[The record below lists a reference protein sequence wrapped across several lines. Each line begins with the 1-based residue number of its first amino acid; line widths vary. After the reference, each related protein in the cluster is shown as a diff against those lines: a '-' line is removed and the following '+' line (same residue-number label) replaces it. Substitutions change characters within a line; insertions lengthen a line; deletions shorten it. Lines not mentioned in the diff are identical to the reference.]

1 MKESNLEN
9 LENPEEKNKEETIE
23 LKTSEKEKLNTKDEK
38 STFEK
43 YIIEACKQTNSIECV
58 NKLNLA
64 FGEIPKYIN
73 DIKQSK
79 GAKNLINKNLLDK
92 VNRIIER
99 KYLNVTIILAKIFN
113 SLLES
118 SNYNILSNDV
128 NLLISL
134 SNSILNILEII
145 FRTNI
150 AFDLEKKCSSFL
162 NFLNTN
168 TNFTLEEEQEEI
180 IKDLISTF
188 PTKNSSD
195 SYKNFPYRKKTIMRF
210 CEEDSEEEKLDGI
223 LQLIDYFNQTISINE
238 QYDMLLEHCT
248 QIIKV
253 IINKPN
259 EKYRKVYFE
268 LGNFILS
275 LLFNYKYLIYIDPT
289 HRNQISHFFYLCD
302 FISSEEQ
309 SISNIKV
316 KNLTNNLDDINFLND
331 TLFEITE
338 QKETL
343 LKCENIFSICLLV
356 LNTLIIYENFLDL
369 QFICYLILKRIYF
382 IFPQFRK
389 NIEDLLTTSL
399 INLCSFKNEEERK
412 KTIECR
418 QFLNYLL
425 NSDNE
430 ELKSKLNL
438 KIELKSKNINITLE
452 ENEKIDNNLIEYEK
466 VNLLDFNLKT
476 GYPIYKHIEAGNGF
490 FKYIEVEEK
499 NSLIYIG
506 YSTEGYDIN
515 FYLLKYCPN
524 IPVKKDF
531 NDDYLSDVSH
541 FVNIAKIERSGEI
554 PVKIILFVK
563 EPGIYKIVFDNNYS
577 WFNEK
582 NIICRINI
590 LKSLSEINFGNI
602 DDEKDKKD
610 RNDSFINI

>member
-1 MKESNLEN
+1 MKEPNLEN
-9 LENPEEKNKEETIE
+9 LENPEEKDKKETIE
-23 LKTSEKEKLNTKDEK
+23 LNENVKLNSKDEK
-38 STFEK
+38 SLFEK
-43 YIIEACKQTNSIECV
+43 YIIEAYKQTNSIESV

-64 FGEIPKYIN
+64 FGEIHQYIN

-79 GAKNLINKNLLDK
+79 GTKNLINKNILDK

-99 KYLNVTIILAKIFN
+99 KNLNSTIILAKIFN
-113 SLLES
+113 TLLES
-118 SNYNILSNDV
+118 SNYNILSNDA

-145 FRTNI
+145 YRTNI
-150 AFDLEKKCSSFL
+150 AFELEKKCSSFL

-195 SYKNFPYRKKTIMRF
+195 SYKNFPFRKKIIMRF
-210 CEEDSEEEKLDGI
+210 CEEDSEEDKLNGI

-268 LGNFILS
+268 LGNFILN

-289 HRNQISHFFYLCD
+289 HRNQISQFFYLCD
-302 FISSEEQ
+302 FVSSKEQ

-338 QKETL
+338 QKDIL

-356 LNTLIIYENFLDL
+356 LNTLIIYENFFDL

-382 IFPQFRK
+382 IFPQFIK

-399 INLCSFKNEEERK
+399 INLCSFKNEEEKK
-412 KTIECR
+412 KTLECR

-425 NSDNE
+425 NSENE

-438 KIELKSKNINITLE
+438 KIELKNKNINIKLE
-452 ENEKIDNNLIEYEK
+452 ENEKIENNLIEYEK

-476 GYPIYKHIEAGNGF
+476 GYPLYKNIEAGNGF

-524 IPVKKDF
+524 IPVKRDF

-541 FVNIAKIERSGEI
+541 FVNIVKIERNGEI
-554 PVKIILFVK
+554 PIKILLFVK
-563 EPGIYKIVFDNNYS
+563 EPGIYKIVFDNSYS

-582 NIICRINI
+582 NIKCRINI
-590 LKSLSEINFGNI
+590 LKSLSEINFDNI
-602 DDEKDKKD
+602 DENKDKKE
-610 RNDSFINI
+610 NINSFINI

>member
-1 MKESNLEN
+1 MKEPNLEN
-9 LENPEEKNKEETIE
+9 LENPEEKDKKETIE
-23 LKTSEKEKLNTKDEK
+23 LNENVKLNSKDEK
-38 STFEK
+38 SLFEK
-43 YIIEACKQTNSIECV
+43 YIIEAYKQTNSIESV

-64 FGEIPKYIN
+64 FGEIHQYIN

-79 GAKNLINKNLLDK
+79 GTKNLINKNILDK

-99 KYLNVTIILAKIFN
+99 KNLNSTIILAKIFN
-113 SLLES
+113 TLLES
-118 SNYNILSNDV
+118 SNYNILSNDA

-145 FRTNI
+145 YRTNI
-150 AFDLEKKCSSFL
+150 AFELEKKCSSFL

-195 SYKNFPYRKKTIMRF
+195 SYKNFPFRKKIIMRF
-210 CEEDSEEEKLDGI
+210 CEEDSEEDKLNGI

-268 LGNFILS
+268 LGNFILN

-289 HRNQISHFFYLCD
+289 HRNQISQFFYLCD
-302 FISSEEQ
+302 FVSSKEQ

-316 KNLTNNLDDINFLND
+316 KNLTNNLDDLNFLND

-338 QKETL
+338 QKDIL

-356 LNTLIIYENFLDL
+356 LNTLILYENFFDL

-382 IFPQFRK
+382 IFPQFIK

-399 INLCSFKNEEERK
+399 INLCSFKNEEEKK
-412 KTIECR
+412 KTLECR

-425 NSDNE
+425 NSENE

-438 KIELKSKNINITLE
+438 KIELKNKNINIKLE
-452 ENEKIDNNLIEYEK
+452 ENEKIENNLIEYEK

-476 GYPIYKHIEAGNGF
+476 GYPLYKNIEAGNGF

-524 IPVKKDF
+524 IPVKRDF

-541 FVNIAKIERSGEI
+541 FVNIVKIERNGEI
-554 PVKIILFVK
+554 PIKILLFVK
-563 EPGIYKIVFDNNYS
+563 EPGIYKIVFDNSYS

-582 NIICRINI
+582 NIKCRINI
-590 LKSLSEINFGNI
+590 LKSLSEINFDNI
-602 DDEKDKKD
+602 DENKDKKE
-610 RNDSFINI
+610 NINSFINI

>member
-1 MKESNLEN
+1 MKEPNLEN
-9 LENPEEKNKEETIE
+9 LENPEEKDKKETIE
-23 LKTSEKEKLNTKDEK
+23 LNENVKLNSKDEK
-38 STFEK
+38 SLFEK
-43 YIIEACKQTNSIECV
+43 YIIEACKQTNSIESV

-64 FGEIPKYIN
+64 FGEIHQYIN

-79 GAKNLINKNLLDK
+79 GTKNLINKNILDK

-99 KYLNVTIILAKIFN
+99 KNLNSTIILAKIFN
-113 SLLES
+113 TLLES
-118 SNYNILSNDV
+118 SNYNILSNDA

-145 FRTNI
+145 YRTNI
-150 AFDLEKKCSSFL
+150 AFELEKKCSSFL

-195 SYKNFPYRKKTIMRF
+195 SYKNFPFRKKIIMRF
-210 CEEDSEEEKLDGI
+210 CEEDSEEDKLNGI

-268 LGNFILS
+268 LGNFILN

-289 HRNQISHFFYLCD
+289 HRNQISQFFYLCD
-302 FISSEEQ
+302 FVSSKEQ

-338 QKETL
+338 QKDIL

-356 LNTLIIYENFLDL
+356 LNTLILYENFFDL

-382 IFPQFRK
+382 IFPQFIK

-399 INLCSFKNEEERK
+399 INLCSFKNEEEKK
-412 KTIECR
+412 KTLECR

-425 NSDNE
+425 NSENE

-438 KIELKSKNINITLE
+438 KIELKNKNINIKLE
-452 ENEKIDNNLIEYEK
+452 ENEKIENNLIEYEK

-476 GYPIYKHIEAGNGF
+476 GYPLYKNIEAGNGF

-524 IPVKKDF
+524 IPVKRDF

-541 FVNIAKIERSGEI
+541 FVNIVKIERNGEI
-554 PVKIILFVK
+554 PIKILLFVK
-563 EPGIYKIVFDNNYS
+563 EPGIYKIIFDNSYS

-582 NIICRINI
+582 NIKCRINI
-590 LKSLSEINFGNI
+590 LKSLSEINFDNI
-602 DDEKDKKD
+602 DENKDKKE
-610 RNDSFINI
+610 NINSFINI

>member
-1 MKESNLEN
+1 MKEPNLEN
-9 LENPEEKNKEETIE
+9 LENPEEKDKKETIE
-23 LKTSEKEKLNTKDEK
+23 LNENVKLNSKDEK
-38 STFEK
+38 SLFEK
-43 YIIEACKQTNSIECV
+43 YIIEACKQTNSIESV

-64 FGEIPKYIN
+64 FGEIHQYIN

-79 GAKNLINKNLLDK
+79 GTKNLINKNILDK

-99 KYLNVTIILAKIFN
+99 KNLNSTIILAKIFN
-113 SLLES
+113 TLLES
-118 SNYNILSNDV
+118 SNYNILSNDA

-145 FRTNI
+145 YRTNI
-150 AFDLEKKCSSFL
+150 AFELEKKCSSFL

-195 SYKNFPYRKKTIMRF
+195 SYKNFPFRKKIIMRF
-210 CEEDSEEEKLDGI
+210 CEEDSEEDKLNGI

-268 LGNFILS
+268 LGNFILT

-289 HRNQISHFFYLCD
+289 HRNQISQFFYLCD
-302 FISSEEQ
+302 FVSSKEQ

-338 QKETL
+338 QKDIL

-356 LNTLIIYENFLDL
+356 LNTLILYENFFDL

-382 IFPQFRK
+382 IFPQFIK

-399 INLCSFKNEEERK
+399 INLCSFKNEEEKK
-412 KTIECR
+412 KTLECR

-425 NSDNE
+425 NSENE

-438 KIELKSKNINITLE
+438 KIELKNKNINIKLE
-452 ENEKIDNNLIEYEK
+452 ENEKIENNLIEYEK

-476 GYPIYKHIEAGNGF
+476 GYPLYKNIEAGNGF

-524 IPVKKDF
+524 IPVKRDF

-541 FVNIAKIERSGEI
+541 FVNIVKIERNGEI
-554 PVKIILFVK
+554 PIKILLFVK
-563 EPGIYKIVFDNNYS
+563 EPGIYKIVFDNSYS

-582 NIICRINI
+582 NIKCRINI
-590 LKSLSEINFGNI
+590 LKSLSEINFDNI
-602 DDEKDKKD
+602 DENKDKKE
-610 RNDSFINI
+610 NINSFINI

>member
-1 MKESNLEN
+1 MKEPNLEN
-9 LENPEEKNKEETIE
+9 LENPEEKDKKETIE
-23 LKTSEKEKLNTKDEK
+23 LNENVKLNSKDEK
-38 STFEK
+38 SLFEK
-43 YIIEACKQTNSIECV
+43 YIIEACKQTNSIESV

-64 FGEIPKYIN
+64 FGEIHQYIN

-79 GAKNLINKNLLDK
+79 GTKNLINKNILDK

-99 KYLNVTIILAKIFN
+99 KNLNSTIILAKIFN
-113 SLLES
+113 TLLES
-118 SNYNILSNDV
+118 SNYNILSNDA

-145 FRTNI
+145 YRTNI
-150 AFDLEKKCSSFL
+150 AFELEKKCSSFL

-195 SYKNFPYRKKTIMRF
+195 SYKNFPFRKKIIMRF
-210 CEEDSEEEKLDGI
+210 CEEDSEEDKLNGI

-268 LGNFILS
+268 LGNFILN

-289 HRNQISHFFYLCD
+289 HRNQISQFFYLCD
-302 FISSEEQ
+302 FVSRKEQ

-338 QKETL
+338 QKDIL

-356 LNTLIIYENFLDL
+356 LNTLILYENFFDL

-382 IFPQFRK
+382 IFPQFIK

-399 INLCSFKNEEERK
+399 INLCSFKNEEEK
-412 KTIECR
+412 
-418 QFLNYLL
+418 
-425 NSDNE
+425 
-430 ELKSKLNL
+430 
-438 KIELKSKNINITLE
+438 KNI
-452 ENEKIDNNLIEYEK
+452 
-466 VNLLDFNLKT
+466 
-476 GYPIYKHIEAGNGF
+476 
-490 FKYIEVEEK
+490 
-499 NSLIYIG
+499 
-506 YSTEGYDIN
+506 
-515 FYLLKYCPN
+515 
-524 IPVKKDF
+524 
-531 NDDYLSDVSH
+531 
-541 FVNIAKIERSGEI
+541 RM
-554 PVKIILFVK
+554 
-563 EPGIYKIVFDNNYS
+563 
-577 WFNEK
+577 
-582 NIICRINI
+582 
-590 LKSLSEINFGNI
+590 
-602 DDEKDKKD
+602 
-610 RNDSFINI
+610 